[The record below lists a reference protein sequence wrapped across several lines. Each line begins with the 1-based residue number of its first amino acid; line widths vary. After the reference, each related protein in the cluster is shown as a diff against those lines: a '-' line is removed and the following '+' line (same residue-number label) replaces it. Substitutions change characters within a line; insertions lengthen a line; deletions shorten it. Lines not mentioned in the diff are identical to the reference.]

1 MSTATKVRLP
11 GLPRVSSGNAALD
24 KWIQAVNERMEAGEG
39 ARGASLDRV
48 VTVRDLQN
56 FKPTVSGVVL
66 SSTLSDQI
74 YNSQAYKEL
83 ASRLKDASVHVDISE
98 PLKRLELAI
107 TKFNSDL
114 HKTEVKFMSAL
125 NERMGEV
132 ARPDLSPLDRRITQE
147 AKNRNS
153 EITQEA
159 YLRTNQI
166 MIESDA
172 RVDAVTKESIAR
184 IDQVQQNAYAMLDYI
199 ITTDADRLN
208 AAAAV
213 ANARTELNQTIVDG
227 LSAEASQR
235 TILEAKFTTDVG
247 TATLAVIAS
256 EASARTTA
264 IAAEATQRELLATE
278 FLGADGTALTS
289 GLIYDERTARATAE
303 NALAQ
308 QITLLSA
315 GSGEQFDWQAIWYF
329 DAGVESWTGNGTPAA
344 SAGFLRPAN
353 QSSGAY
359 VDSPVG
365 MATDGAKYGQ
375 VRLRSRK
382 TGSPTWAGYLWWRTS
397 SDSTWDAARRVA
409 LTEPTWDVHGIGLVT
424 ATPAWTGTIDH
435 IRIDMSS
442 AQTVSDYFE
451 LDWVAVG
458 RPSPGASAAQ
468 LLVEQTARTSADSAL
483 TTSISTLSAQVNNAT
498 TGLPATLALLTTEQT
513 TRANA
518 DTAEASARTTLA
530 SRVTTTEGN
539 IVTLGSNL
547 TTEQTTR
554 ADADSTNAAN
564 IVILS
569 SQVNNATTGLP
580 ATRSDLVATQ
590 TTFADEKT
598 SNARQ
603 FTALKSQSK
612 EMDIA
617 TLTSILNGETAKTNW
632 NGELALARQ
641 ELNTDIVVGLSA
653 EASARTVLAAVVN
666 ANAATLTAEQLTIAT
681 GAMAESSSI
690 TTLEAH
696 VADNTAALIQEA
708 STRADQDSATSSQSV
723 ALAATTGSNAAAI
736 TVEQTARTDS
746 TSALS
751 SQITSLAAAT
761 GENAAS
767 ISVEQTARSDATSA
781 LSLQITTL
789 AAATGDNAA
798 SITVEQLTRT
808 DATSALSAQVVKLG
822 AVTGS
827 NAAALVVEQ
836 TVRTDAASALS
847 SQITF
852 LGATTGDNKAGLLIE
867 QTARTDA
874 QSALSSQVTTLLAS
888 TGENLAALTVEQTT
902 RTDATS
908 ALSSQV
914 TTLAAATG
922 DNIAGLSVEQTTR
935 TDATSALSS
944 QVTTLA
950 ASTGANSAALIVE
963 QTTRSDAE
971 GALSSQVTTLA
982 AKTGSSAAALTVE
995 QEARATAESAI
1006 SSQVTS
1012 LGAVVGNNS
1021 AGLIAEQSARA
1032 DATSALS
1039 SQLISL
1045 TSVVGDTQASV
1056 TSIEQSKIGYATL
1069 NSTGEVFDN
1078 SGAIKTAD
1086 NVTTYNTANP
1096 TALATWHIG
1105 LPLASAVKQV
1115 RISDGTDT
1123 MTLEQRMTAQK
1134 TTNGDLR
1141 GQYSIKIDAGGRV
1154 AGFGLSS
1161 TSPVAGP
1168 GTSDFIVLADNFSIC
1183 PANTFSEPVA
1193 PSAGAIGQTWYN
1205 STNGLHYR
1213 ATATGSGSWVLYA
1226 PKVPFS
1232 VNTLTD
1238 TIHINSDVKIDG
1250 SVAASQITAGTIT
1263 AAVSFNTDGYIV
1275 ADGSYTHGLWTTA
1288 GLFNASKTSYTG
1300 VIGYAGNSESGLEY
1314 GLLGFAA
1321 DGIYPSVGVSGVA
1334 STALGVGVKA
1344 VASFGGTALQ
1354 VVGPSSFDTT
1364 ITSSVLT
1371 GTKPLTIESATK
1383 CDNLNADML
1392 DGKHAA
1398 YFAKYGETVQYYG
1411 GGNGTLN
1418 IASTTDVL
1426 LIEGPVTSLVI
1437 NMPASPI
1444 HGQSIEISIWQA
1456 SSGIDHQ
1463 AYGSGL
1469 YISHPLP
1476 ASPAT
1481 GCGGKW
1487 RFFEHDLLV
1496 GWWRVDG
1503 A

>member
-56 FKPTVSGVVL
+56 FKPSVSGVVL

-125 NERMGEV
+125 NERMGEA

-213 ANARTELNQTIVDG
+213 SNARTELNQTIVDG

-264 IAAEATQRELLATE
+264 IAAEASQRELLATE
-278 FLGADGTALTS
+278 FLGADGTALTA

-353 QSSGAY
+353 QASGAY

-365 MATDGAKYGQ
+365 MATAGAKYGQ

-382 TGSPTWAGYLWWRTS
+382 TGSPTWAGYLWWRTP

-424 ATPAWTGTIDH
+424 VTPAWTGTIDH

-530 SRVTTTEGN
+530 ARVTTTEGN

-569 SQVNNATTGLP
+569 SQVNNVTTGLP
-580 ATRSDLVATQ
+580 TTRSDLVATQ
-590 TTFADEKT
+590 TTFADAQS

-612 EMDIA
+612 DIDVA
-617 TLTSILNGETAKTNW
+617 TLTSILNGETAKTTW
-632 NGELALARQ
+632 SGELSFARQ
-641 ELNTDIVVGLSA
+641 ELTTNIVAGLSA
-653 EASARTVLAAVVN
+653 EAAARTVLAAVVD
-666 ANAATLTAEQLTIAT
+666 ANAATLTAEQLTIAI

-751 SQITSLAAAT
+751 SQ
-761 GENAAS
+761 
-767 ISVEQTARSDATSA
+767 
-781 LSLQITTL
+781 
-789 AAATGDNAA
+789 
-798 SITVEQLTRT
+798 
-808 DATSALSAQVVKLG
+808 VVALG
-822 AVTGS
+822 AVTGA
-827 NAAALVVEQ
+827 NAAALTVEQ

-874 QSALSSQVTTLLAS
+874 QSALSSQVTILLAS

-902 RTDATS
+902 RADATS

-1045 TSVVGDTQASV
+1045 TAVVGDTQASV

-1086 NVTTYNTANP
+1086 DVTTYNTANP
-1096 TALATWHIG
+1096 IALATWHIG

-1115 RISDGTDT
+1115 HISDGTDT

-1161 TSPVAGP
+1161 TSSVAGP
-1168 GTSDFIVLADNFSIC
+1168 GTSGFIVLADNFSIC

-1232 VNTLTD
+1232 VNMLTD

-1263 AAVSFNTDGYIV
+1263 AAVSFNTDGYIH
-1275 ADGSYTHGLWTTA
+1275 AKGYTTILGIT
-1288 GLFNASKTSYTG
+1288 
-1300 VIGYAGNSESGLEY
+1300 YAGAFNTSLQSTRGVY
-1314 GLLGFAA
+1314 GEGK
-1321 DGIYPSVGVSGVA
+1321 GVDQ
-1334 STALGVGVKA
+1334 GVGVWGHVNSGGSA
-1344 VASFGGTALQ
+1344 GVWASSDGGGAPALRATCYGGTAILVDQ
-1354 VVGPSSFDTT
+1354 GQIVSELADGTAPISV
-1364 ITSSVLT
+1364 TSETVC
-1371 GTKPLTIESATK
+1371 PH
-1383 CDNLNADML
+1383 LNADKL
-1392 DGKHAA
+1392 DGYQASDIISPAPERIVTSGSHTIA
-1398 YFAKYGETVQYYG
+1398 
-1411 GGNGTLN
+1411 GT
-1418 IASTTDVL
+1418 SRTVL
-1426 LIEGPVTSLVI
+1426 LDVNSGAVTLT
-1437 NMPASPI
+1437 MPASPAN
-1444 HGQSIEISIWQA
+1444 GQEVSISTWYTQTALTHVANTGHAIQGA
-1456 SSGIDHQ
+1456 LSSTMAAGT
-1463 AYGSGL
+1463 GGRWVFMS
-1469 YISHPLP
+1469 
-1476 ASPAT
+1476 AT
-1481 GCGGKW
+1481 GS
-1487 RFFEHDLLV
+1487 
-1496 GWWRVDG
+1496 WWRLDN
-1503 A
+1503 AA